1 MVWQGEKWIAMSETL
16 RGANPPEVV
25 RLAAMADIHV
35 SKATQSALQSL
46 LNAVAEQ
53 ADVLVIA
60 GDLTDYGQP
69 DEARALAHELNATL
83 KKPVV
88 AVLGNHDHEFGQ
100 QEEIKAILCDA
111 GVNVLDGDVCE
122 ILGVGF
128 AGVKGFG
135 GGFDRH
141 SLAPWG
147 EKMIK
152 RFVHEAVEESLR
164 LEAALARLHQSQR
177 VALMH
182 YSPIRATVEGEPLE
196 IFPFL
201 GSSRLEEPVMRYP
214 VQVILHGHAHHGQ
227 PEGHTT
233 SGIPVYN
240 VAVPVLKAAFPNRP
254 PFRLIELRNTRP
266 ESLPSEPPASPA
278 EAPAAGG
285 E

>member
-1 MVWQGEKWIAMSETL
+1 MAGTL
-16 RGANPPEVV
+16 GATNPPEVV
-25 RLAAMADIHV
+25 RVAAVADIHV
-35 SKATQSALQSL
+35 SKATQSALQTL
-46 LNAVAEQ
+46 LAQVAEQ
-53 ADVLVIA
+53 ADLLVIA

-69 DEARALAHELNATL
+69 EEARLLAHELNATL

-88 AVLGNHDHEFGQ
+88 AVLGNHDHELGH
-100 QEEIKAILCDA
+100 QEEIKTILCDA

-122 ILGVGF
+122 MLGIGF

-135 GGFDRH
+135 GGFDHH

-152 RFVHEAVEESLR
+152 CFVHEAVEEALK
-164 LEAALARLHQSQR
+164 LEAALARLHQPQR

-201 GSSRLEEPVMRYP
+201 GSSRLEEPLTRYP
-214 VQVILHGHAHHGQ
+214 VQMALHGHAHHGQ
-227 PEGHTT
+227 PEGRTA

-240 VAVPVLKAAFPNRP
+240 VAAPVLKAAYPDRP
-254 PFRLIELRNTRP
+254 TFRLIEVRNPRP
-266 ESLPSEPPASPA
+266 PTETADETPTEVVA
-278 EAPAAGG
+278 EATL
-285 E
+285 

>member
-1 MVWQGEKWIAMSETL
+1 MSETL
-16 RGANPPEVV
+16 RGASPPEVV

-35 SKATQSALQSL
+35 SKSGQNALQTL
-46 LNAVAEQ
+46 LNQVAEQ
-53 ADVLVIA
+53 ADVLAIA
-60 GDLTDYGQP
+60 GDLTDYGQL
-69 DEARALAHELNATL
+69 DEARVLAHELSATF

-100 QEEIKAILCDA
+100 QEEIKTILCDA
-111 GVNVLDGDVCE
+111 GVYVLDGEVCE
-122 ILGVGF
+122 VLGVGF

-135 GGFDRH
+135 GGFDSH

-152 RFVHEAVEESLR
+152 RFVHEAVEEALR

-182 YSPIRATVEGEPLE
+182 YAPIRATVEGEPLE

-201 GSSRLEEPVMRYP
+201 GSSRLEEPLARHP
-214 VQVILHGHAHHGQ
+214 VQVALHGHAHHGQ
-227 PEGHTT
+227 PEGHTA

-240 VAVPVLKAAFPNRP
+240 VAVPVLRAAYPDRP

-266 ESLPSEPPASPA
+266 PSASAQSLAESAGNSLAEPSAEPSAVA
-278 EAPAAGG
+278 ER
-285 E
+285 